1 VTIHCD
7 LAAERWHTLEFVEQ
21 MANVGSEVGR
31 ALRSQRAGNR
41 ELSQRALELFDLTSV
56 DLRWRGP
63 RLREIR
69 RAREEFCRLYLD
81 EEEEGSWAGFEKY
94 FLAFAIAAR
103 RPRRLSGRAAPTT
116 RPAP

>member
-1 VTIHCD
+1 
-7 LAAERWHTLEFVEQ
+7 
-21 MANVGSEVGR
+21 MANVGCEVGR
-31 ALRSQRAGNR
+31 ALRSRRSGNSERSQRAF
-41 ELSQRALELFDLTSV
+41 EHALELFDLTSV